1 MAGAARGS
9 FNFRFA
15 QPSRDG
21 HPFYNMFY
29 PTDIFPFTDLEETD
43 PETGL
48 TDGLLVHAFKDKVVP
63 KIFYTNSAYEYW
75 GRSAS
80 LIHIS
85 IDGQK
90 DAPIPDT
97 TRIYFLA
104 GEVRATTDD
113 DKLAAFGRGR
123 DLGKLALEIAPR
135 SEDAHVWYALN
146 LGRWGQI
153 KGMMRSLFLLPTIR
167 EELDTI
173 FSINPRSVR
182 GHALA
187 GNLFFELPGMLG
199 GDRKKA
205 EEHFRKGIEADPHFT
220 VLRLDLA
227 RLLVAEGRIAEAR
240 RELERVANE
249 TAPTNVADW
258 TARDRPRAR
267 TRLDELR
274 DRK

>member
-1 MAGAARGS
+1 M
-9 FNFRFA
+9 
-15 QPSRDG
+15 
-21 HPFYNMFY
+21 
-29 PTDIFPFTDLEETD
+29 
-43 PETGL
+43 
-48 TDGLLVHAFKDKVVP
+48 
-63 KIFYTNSAYEYW
+63 
-75 GRSAS
+75 
-80 LIHIS
+80 
-85 IDGQK
+85 
-90 DAPIPDT
+90 
-97 TRIYFLA
+97 
-104 GEVRATTDD
+104 RATTDD

-146 LGRWGQI
+146 LGRWGQT

>member
-1 MAGAARGS
+1 MPTVLAVLLVLAPVIALAQTPVERARGLIAAYQEDAH
-9 FNFRFA
+9 RIDEA
-15 QPSRDG
+15 RDLLEAAITQDR
-21 HPFYNMFY
+21 
-29 PTDIFPFTDLEETD
+29 PTDAVT
-43 PETGL
+43 
-48 TDGLLVHAFKDKVVP
+48 LL
-63 KIFYTNSAYEYW
+63 S
-75 GRSAS
+75 
-80 LIHIS
+80 
-85 IDGQK
+85 
-90 DAPIPDT
+90 
-97 TRIYFLA
+97 RIYFLA

-123 DLGKLALEIAPR
+123 DLGKLAIELAPR
-135 SEDAHVWYALN
+135 SEEAHVWYALN
-146 LGRWGQI
+146 LGRWGQT

-187 GNLFFELPGMLG
+187 GNLFFELPGMIG
-199 GDRKKA
+199 GDRKKS

-227 RLLVAEGRIAEAR
+227 RVLVAEGRVAEAR
-240 RELERVANE
+240 RELERVVSE

>member
-1 MAGAARGS
+1 MSIALALLLVLTPATVLAQTPVERARGLIATYHEDPH
-9 FNFRFA
+9 RIDEA
-15 QPSRDG
+15 RDLLEVAITRDRPSDAVA
-21 HPFYNMFY
+21 
-29 PTDIFPFTDLEETD
+29 
-43 PETGL
+43 
-48 TDGLLVHAFKDKVVP
+48 LL
-63 KIFYTNSAYEYW
+63 S
-75 GRSAS
+75 
-80 LIHIS
+80 
-85 IDGQK
+85 
-90 DAPIPDT
+90 
-97 TRIYFLA
+97 RIYFLA

-113 DKLAAFGRGR
+113 EKLAAFGRGR
-123 DLGKLALEIAPR
+123 DLGKLAIELAPR
-135 SEDAHVWYALN
+135 SEEAHVWYALN

-153 KGMMRSLFLLPTIR
+153 KGLMRSAVLVPTIR

-173 FSINPRSVR
+173 LAINPRSVR
-182 GHALA
+182 GLALA

-205 EEHFRKGIEADPHFT
+205 EEYFRKGIEVDPHFT

-227 RLLVAEGRIAEAR
+227 KLLIAEGRIAEAR
-240 RELERVANE
+240 RELQQVVNE

>member
-1 MAGAARGS
+1 MSIALAVLLLVAPAVA
-9 FNFRFA
+9 FA
-15 QPSRDG
+15 QPPVERARALIATYHEDPHRIDEARDL
-21 HPFYNMFY
+21 
-29 PTDIFPFTDLEETD
+29 LEDAITRERPADAVT
-43 PETGL
+43 
-48 TDGLLVHAFKDKVVP
+48 LL
-63 KIFYTNSAYEYW
+63 S
-75 GRSAS
+75 
-80 LIHIS
+80 
-85 IDGQK
+85 
-90 DAPIPDT
+90 
-97 TRIYFLA
+97 RIYFLA

-146 LGRWGQI
+146 LGRWGQS

-167 EELDTI
+167 EELHTI

>member
-1 MAGAARGS
+1 
-9 FNFRFA
+9 
-15 QPSRDG
+15 
-21 HPFYNMFY
+21 
-29 PTDIFPFTDLEETD
+29 
-43 PETGL
+43 
-48 TDGLLVHAFKDKVVP
+48 
-63 KIFYTNSAYEYW
+63 
-75 GRSAS
+75 
-80 LIHIS
+80 
-85 IDGQK
+85 
-90 DAPIPDT
+90 
-97 TRIYFLA
+97 
-104 GEVRATTDD
+104 
-113 DKLAAFGRGR
+113 
-123 DLGKLALEIAPR
+123 
-135 SEDAHVWYALN
+135 
-146 LGRWGQI
+146 
-153 KGMMRSLFLLPTIR
+153 MRSLFLLPTIR

-187 GNLFFELPGMLG
+187 GNVFFELPGMMG

-240 RELERVANE
+240 RELERVVNE

>member
-1 MAGAARGS
+1 MSIALAVLVLVAPVLA
-9 FNFRFA
+9 FA
-15 QPSRDG
+15 QTPVERARALIATYHEDPHRIDEARDL
-21 HPFYNMFY
+21 
-29 PTDIFPFTDLEETD
+29 LEEAITRERPAD
-43 PETGL
+43 AVT
-48 TDGLLVHAFKDKVVP
+48 LL
-63 KIFYTNSAYEYW
+63 S
-75 GRSAS
+75 
-80 LIHIS
+80 
-85 IDGQK
+85 
-90 DAPIPDT
+90 
-97 TRIYFLA
+97 RIYFLA
-104 GEVRATTDD
+104 GEVRATSDD
-113 DKLAAFGRGR
+113 EKLAAFGRGR
-123 DLGKLALEIAPR
+123 DLGKLAIEIAPR
-135 SEDAHVWYALN
+135 SEEAHVWYALN
-146 LGRWGQI
+146 LGRWGQT

-167 EELDTI
+167 EELDTV

-187 GNLFFELPGMLG
+187 GNVFFELPGMMG

-240 RELERVANE
+240 RELERVVNE